1 MKLKIFFLIFS
12 LQFILY
18 SCTQVKYYKDLIEK
32 YSDEVSVSPNYDH
45 TAGFVLDV
53 KDFKENEE
61 IYFQISTNKL
71 DAIDISNLR
80 FRIKFEST
88 FDTTEETDLNEFSKI
103 ESITYITEN
112 SITTSYFKTTKVN
125 PDLNFL
131 KVIFISDIYVGNVR
145 FKNTKEEESE
155 DDSSSGSNLALI
167 LIIVFILIFL
177 IIAIIVF
184 ICNRYKRAKVAN
196 AMLDQNQQ
204 MYGQQM
210 YNQPQIYGQGIN
222 AQPINVQPQMNNQ
235 QGTNTES
242 NLNNVEQNP
251 APLPSKQQENV
262 PLNQQ
267 VVNIL

>member
-32 YSDEVSVSPNYDH
+32 YSDEVLVSPNYDH
-45 TAGFVLDV
+45 TTGFAGFVLDV

-71 DAIDISNLR
+71 DAIDISGLR
-80 FRIKFEST
+80 FVIKFEST

-103 ESITYITEN
+103 DSITYITEN
-112 SITTSYFKTTKVN
+112 SITTNYFKTTKVN

-155 DDSSSGSNLALI
+155 DDWSSGSNLALI
-167 LIIVFILIFL
+167 LIIVFILVFL
-177 IIAIIVF
+177 IIAVIIF

-196 AMLDQNQQ
+196 ALYDQN
-204 MYGQQM
+204 QQM
-210 YNQPQIYGQGIN
+210 YNQPQIYGQEIN
-222 AQPINVQPQMNNQ
+222 AQPVNVQQQMNNQ

-242 NLNNVEQNP
+242 NLNKVEQNP
-251 APLPSKQQENV
+251 APLPSKQQENS
-262 PLNQQ
+262 PINQK
-267 VVNIL
+267 